1 VWLWIVYKLDEDVAA
16 AGDRPSVPF
25 YKAMYAGHSDSEIVA
40 GHVLNLENLIQ
51 KVEAMDSRVPP
62 NKTYP
67 VCISIIHIQ
76 YVSSNMLFLLGN
88 FGASPSAI
96 RIAFCHV
103 M

>member
-1 VWLWIVYKLDEDVAA
+1 MLQL
-16 AGDRPSVPF
+16 R
-25 YKAMYAGHSDSEIVA
+25 EIGQVF
-40 GHVLNLENLIQ
+40 HFTRQCMPVTQTQKSLQVTCLIENLIQ